1 MLKAGEVRLPR
12 ARRMTLAGLTFVTF
26 FTTCGGA
33 FGIEP
38 LVGAVGPGWAVVL
51 LFVTPQAHRAFDYI
65 DIRRSFPM
73 YAHRFPPMPWSLCSS

>member
-33 FGIEP
+33 FGIE
-38 LVGAVGPGWAVVL
+38 LSWA
-51 LFVTPQAHRAFDYI
+51 PSGQAG
-65 DIRRSFPM
+65 RSFC
-73 YAHRFPPMPWSLCSS
+73 CS